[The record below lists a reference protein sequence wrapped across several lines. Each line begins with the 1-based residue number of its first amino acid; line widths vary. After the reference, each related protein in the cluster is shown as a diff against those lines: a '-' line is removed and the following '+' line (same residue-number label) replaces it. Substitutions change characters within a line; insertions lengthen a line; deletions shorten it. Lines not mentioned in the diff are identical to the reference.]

1 MRSFLFSCTLLAVC
15 AAPAAAQ
22 DARVFANINFG
33 YQGQSQDLRQAAE
46 FPLYDETGNWEA
58 QHGIDGGSI
67 FDIGAGVRVHRNWS
81 IGVSF
86 ANRGKHTRDV
96 SITAGVP
103 HPIFTDTLRT
113 ATATATGLEH
123 SERAVHLQ
131 ALLHIPVTVE
141 FDVAL
146 FAGPTFFNVEDTLI
160 ESVVPIEQGGD
171 FSTVNLQTATST
183 QSNSA
188 VGFNLGIDTR
198 YMFTRN
204 VGAGAMLR
212 FSRGSVDLTNPA
224 GSGGELKLDTGGLE
238 IGAGLRFRF

>member
-1 MRSFLFSCTLLAVC
+1 MRPFLLSCALVAVHT
-15 AAPAAAQ
+15 APAAAQ
-22 DARVFANINFG
+22 DARVFVNFNVG

-58 QHGIDGGSI
+58 LHGIEGGSI
-67 FDIGAGVRVHRNWS
+67 FDIGAGVRVMRNFS
-81 IGVSF
+81 LGVSF
-86 ANRGKHTRDV
+86 ASRAKHNRDV
-96 SITAGVP
+96 TVTAAVP
-103 HPIFTDTLRT
+103 HPIFTDNFRS
-113 ATATATGLEH
+113 ATATAAGLEH
-123 SERAVHLQ
+123 SERAVHVQ
-131 ALLHIPVTVE
+131 ALMHIPVTVE
-141 FDVAL
+141 FDVTL

-160 ESVVPIEQGGD
+160 ESVVPVEQGGD
-171 FSTVNLQTATST
+171 FSTVGLQAGTST

-188 VGFNLGIDTR
+188 VGFHLGVDTR

-224 GSGGELKLDTGGLE
+224 PSGGELKLDTGGLE